1 MLRFAKPD
9 DVRGIVPGAV
19 VASTDEDIYDR
30 HAGNLY
36 WQALFTLDDCAMAEQ
51 VVGDV
56 LVEECVRPGAAILR
70 PGLEGPAGGRCLPAV
85 HGPNWQPA
93 GTVAPSPGV
102 PHRRL
107 CGSGRADRQGA
118 RRPRAGAFRR
128 PGAPAGWP
136 RSGHLR
142 VRHSCTAASRTRQRR
157 GRDEPEFATVTKD
170 SSDATRPSCGNSP
183 RCCQR
188 RSKVDPLA
196 PEN

>member
-1 MLRFAKPD
+1 MTCAALCPALSSLDGRGHLRPPCRQSVLAGSVHPRRLCD
-9 DVRGIVPGAV
+9 GRAGRWRRPRRGVRA
-19 VASTDEDIYDR
+19 ARCR
-30 HAGNLY
+30 H
-36 WQALFTLDDCAMAEQ
+36 
-51 VVGDV
+51 
-56 LVEECVRPGAAILR
+56 LR

-157 GRDEPEFATVTKD
+157 GRYEPEFATVTKD